1 MSNLFLKD
9 QSAADRKAFFS
20 DSAFFT
26 ITNYV
31 VKAASPRN
39 PKVSK
44 ENQRLKAAKED
55 HVSTL
60 LVSTSFKLS
69 K

>member
-20 DSAFFT
+20 DNAFFT
-26 ITNYV
+26 ITNSV
-31 VKAASPRN
+31 VKVASPRN

-44 ENQRLKAAKED
+44 ENQRLEAVKED
-55 HVSTL
+55 RVSTL